1 MTTGHVTRD
10 EVARRAALYRYA
22 QAHERFATLEQL
34 AHSRGRPAEAN
45 GAHLFALITLRA
57 YIAEQNDPAPEGLK
71 S

>member
-1 MTTGHVTRD
+1 MSAAHVVRD
-10 EVARRAALYRYA
+10 EVARRAALYQYA
-22 QAHERFATLEQL
+22 EAHDRFATLEQL

-57 YIAEQNDPAPEGLK
+57 YLAEQNDPAPEGLK